1 MNHTA
6 AVCGQYVAKTE
17 EYLMNRTKKLCDRT
31 VSRLVYSECMSKQ
44 TTKENLIKVG
54 VDLIHSSGYTAT
66 GINQVL
72 EAAKVPKGSFYHH
85 FTTKDEFVLEVIQR
99 YAAGEQE
106 RWERLLDD
114 SDLSP
119 LKKLRRYFKDLIAT
133 YGRRGGPIAG
143 CLLGNL
149 SLEVA
154 GQNDE
159 IRKLLGK
166 AFDAWQAAIART
178 IREAIEK
185 QELPKTFRADDVA
198 ALLVNNW
205 EGAQVRAKTEQ
216 SDKPLELFFDNAFN
230 ILLKA

>member
-1 MNHTA
+1 
-6 AVCGQYVAKTE
+6 
-17 EYLMNRTKKLCDRT
+17 
-31 VSRLVYSECMSKQ
+31 MSKQ
-44 TTKENLIKVG
+44 TTRENLLEVG
-54 VDLIHSSGYTAT
+54 LKLIHSLGYSAT

-72 EAAKVPKGSFYHH
+72 EEAAVPKGSFYHH
-85 FTTKDEFVLEVIQR
+85 FTTKDDFVLEVVRR

-114 SDLSP
+114 SHLSP

-154 GQNDE
+154 GQNTE
-159 IRKLLGK
+159 LRNLLRQ
-166 AFDAWQAAIART
+166 AFDGWQNAIAKT

-185 QELPKTFRADDVA
+185 QELPKTTKPDNLA

-205 EGAQVRAKTEQ
+205 EGAQVRAKAEQ

-230 ILLKA
+230 VLLKS

>member
-1 MNHTA
+1 MA
-6 AVCGQYVAKTE
+6 
-17 EYLMNRTKKLCDRT
+17 
-31 VSRLVYSECMSKQ
+31 KQ
-44 TTKENLIKVG
+44 TTKENLITVG
-54 VDLIHSSGYTAT
+54 LELIRHAGFTAT

-85 FTTKDEFVLEVIQR
+85 FSTKEEFVLEVIMR
-99 YAAGEQE
+99 YASGEQE
-106 RWERLLDD
+106 RWEKFLDD
-114 SDLSP
+114 SSLSP

-159 IRKLLGK
+159 IRKLLAK
-166 AFDAWQAAIART
+166 AFDAWQAAFART

-185 QELPKTFRADDVA
+185 EEVPRTVKPDEVA

-205 EGAQVRAKTEQ
+205 EGAQARAKTEQ
-216 SDKPLELFFDNAFN
+216 NDKPLELFVDNVFN
-230 ILLKA
+230 VLLKG

>member
-1 MNHTA
+1 
-6 AVCGQYVAKTE
+6 
-17 EYLMNRTKKLCDRT
+17 
-31 VSRLVYSECMSKQ
+31 MSKE
-44 TTKENLIKVG
+44 TTKENLVQVG
-54 VDLIHSSGYTAT
+54 LKLIHSAGYSAT
-66 GINQVL
+66 GINQIL
-72 EAAKVPKGSFYHH
+72 ATAAVPKGSFYHH
-85 FTTKDEFVLEVIQR
+85 FTTKDEFVLEVVRR
-99 YAAGEQE
+99 YAAGEQN

-114 SDLSP
+114 SNLAP

-154 GQNDE
+154 GQNTE
-159 IRKLLGK
+159 IRNLLRQ
-166 AFDAWQAAIART
+166 AFDAWQNAIAKT

-185 QELPKTFRADDVA
+185 RELPKTAKPDDLA

-216 SDKPLELFFDNAFN
+216 SDKPLELFFDHAFN
-230 ILLKA
+230 VLLKS